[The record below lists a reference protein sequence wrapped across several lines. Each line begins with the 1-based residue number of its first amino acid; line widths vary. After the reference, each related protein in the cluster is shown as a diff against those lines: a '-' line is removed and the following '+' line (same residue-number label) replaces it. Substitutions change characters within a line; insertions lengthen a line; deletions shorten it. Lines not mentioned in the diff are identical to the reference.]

1 MWWGKCCT
9 IHHGKQRGLL
19 LPCQKD
25 KGKNIGGFDVTAK
38 RGAKFKG
45 ETVNISRSIS
55 RFEVSSG
62 CLRAYTCC
70 VWNQRHTVKM
80 TDVRQNKGLNETQA
94 AVQCGNMFEE
104 P

>member
-1 MWWGKCCT
+1 MLHNKSGEQC
-9 IHHGKQRGLL
+9 GLL

-25 KGKNIGGFDVTAK
+25 KGRNISGLNVNAK

-55 RFEVSSG
+55 RFEVNSG

-70 VWNQRHTVKM
+70 VWNQRHTEKM
-80 TDVRQNKGLNETQA
+80 TDVRQNKRLNETHA
-94 AVQCGNMFEE
+94 AVQCSNMFEE